1 MENLPTP
8 TNSSAETFDIPE
20 LPVAPDLDPIAELL
34 DGPRVTEM
42 TDEELLAFTKEARIA
57 LESPQTLRKL
67 LAAGTKIK
75 KKSSAKSTK
84 PAIDLNATLGLD
96 DL

>member
-1 MENLPTP
+1 MSTEPDFN
-8 TNSSAETFDIPE
+8 IPE
-20 LPVAPDLDPIAELL
+20 LPVLPKDDPIAELL
-34 DGPRVTEM
+34 DGPRLTEM
-42 TDEELLAFTKEARIA
+42 SDDELLQYTKDMRVA

-75 KKSSAKSTK
+75 KASSKKAKPS
-84 PAIDLNATLGLD
+84 IDTNVLF

>member
-1 MENLPTP
+1 MSNLPDF
-8 TNSSAETFDIPE
+8 NIPDVPV
-20 LPVAPDLDPIAELL
+20 LPKDDPIAELL
-34 DGPRVTEM
+34 EGPRIVEM
-42 TDEELLAFTKEARIA
+42 TDDELLQYTKDMRVA

-75 KKSSAKSTK
+75 KASSKKAKPT
-84 PAIDLNATLGLD
+84 IDTNALF